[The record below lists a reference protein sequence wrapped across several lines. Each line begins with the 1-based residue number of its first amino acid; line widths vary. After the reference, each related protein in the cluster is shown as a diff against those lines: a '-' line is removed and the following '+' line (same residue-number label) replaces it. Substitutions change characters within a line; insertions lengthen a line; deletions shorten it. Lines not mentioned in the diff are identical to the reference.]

1 MPRTEPKE
9 ARQNVPRRRIYIPL
23 AERRV
28 RVGYEREGLAVHRSI
43 LGSGWTVC
51 LGCGHRASPKGLR
64 YWHARRLCDALSIIG
79 RALHLDWSMG
89 PGELKHMLDGM
100 ELTGPLAELTHGRI
114 QRRVSARKIAS
125 EFLRKYRVFNNVP
138 PRMM

>member
-1 MPRTEPKE
+1 MS
-9 ARQNVPRRRIYIPL
+9 RRIYIPL

-51 LGCGHRASPKGLR
+51 LLGCGHRASPKGLR

-79 RALHLDWSMG
+79 RALRLDWSMG
-89 PGELKHMLDGM
+89 PGELKHTLDGM
-100 ELTGPLAELTHGRI
+100 ELTGPLAELTYGRI
-114 QRRVSARKIAS
+114 QRRLSARKIAV
-125 EFLRKYRVFNNVP
+125 EFLRKYRVFHNVVTP
-138 PRMM
+138 GDSGGPV